1 MSTHILIIGG
11 GPGGYTAAIRAA
23 QLGANVTLIE
33 RDEIGGTCLNRGC
46 IPTKTLYRSAEAAR
60 IIREAGTLGLE
71 TGPFGVDGAALKS
84 RCDAVVSQ
92 LRSGIEK
99 LVEDNGIR
107 LIRGTASFL
116 DSKTIRVC
124 CPDGTAEKFTPDRII
139 IAAGS
144 KPSRLGIPGED
155 LPGVINSDQLLS
167 MDSVP
172 ESMVVLGGGVISVE
186 FATIYAALGTKVDIL
201 IRKPVVLRKMDSD
214 IAKRFSTSLKRK
226 GVTLHGNAAIQRIE
240 ATDNGMLRVVAAG
253 KAGDITLEARHV
265 LMALGR
271 DPMLEGMALECS
283 GVTYSKKG
291 IPVDAFL
298 QTNVP
303 GIYAIGDIIGD
314 IMLAHWAA
322 YQGTRAVEHAM
333 DIAQHDPHPGPQV
346 IPDCTF
352 TFPEI
357 ASAGLS
363 EEDAREKFGEGIK
376 TSKFLFAANGKA
388 LALGETEGF
397 VKVVADPEGHLIGVH
412 IMGPHASDLIHEGVL
427 AIRSRLKS
435 EDFHSLIHAHPTL
448 SEALHEAILG
458 LSGEAIHV
466 SPAKPSAAQTMK

>member
-23 QLGANVTLIE
+23 QLGAAVTLVE
-33 RDEIGGTCLNRGC
+33 RDQIGGTCLNRGC

-60 IIREAGTLGLE
+60 IISEAHTLGLE
-71 TGPFGVDGAALKS
+71 TGPMRVDGAVLKS
-84 RCDAVVSQ
+84 RCDNVVLQ
-92 LRSGIEK
+92 LRTGIEK
-99 LVEDNGIR
+99 LIADNAIT
-107 LIRGTASFL
+107 LLRGNAAFL
-116 DSKTIRVC
+116 DSKTVQVSL
-124 CPDGTAEKFTPDRII
+124 PDGTTQDITPDRII
-139 IAAGS
+139 IATGS
-144 KPSRLGIPGED
+144 KPSQLGIPGED
-155 LPGVINSDQLLS
+155 LPGVMNSDQLLA

-201 IRKPVVLRKMDSD
+201 IRKPIVLRKMDSD

-240 ATDNGMLRVVAAG
+240 AAEDGNLRVVAAG
-253 KAGDITLEARHV
+253 KDGEMTLKARHV
-265 LMALGR
+265 LMAMGR
-271 DPMLEGMALECS
+271 DPLLTGLGLECS
-283 GVTYSKKG
+283 GVSYTEQG
-291 IPVDAFL
+291 ISVNAHL
-298 QTNVP
+298 QTNIP
-303 GIYAIGDIIGD
+303 EIYAIGDVIGG

-322 YQGTRAVEHAM
+322 YQGTQAVEHALAM
-333 DIAQHDPHPGPQV
+333 NHPDPHGGPQV
-346 IPDCTF
+346 VPDCTF

-363 EEDAREKFGEGIK
+363 EEEALEKYGEGIK

-397 VKVVADPEGHLIGVH
+397 VKVVADPAGYLIGVH

-427 AIRSRLKS
+427 AIRTQLRAK
-435 EDFHSLIHAHPTL
+435 DFHTLIHAHPTL

-458 LSGEAIHV
+458 LEGEAIHV
-466 SPAKPSAAQTMK
+466 SPPKPKR